1 MGLITMIC
9 KVVHAQKGWSRRRRA
24 AQIRSSWPARPLL
37 QGREPVQTVVSIDC
51 GGTTMRT
58 KYVTAIAAVAAV
70 GCVTATAAPQVKA
83 TLPCTFGQSMEQDHM
98 LDIQNTTK
106 SALPAET
113 IINLDIT
120 TKPNGEQ
127 FDCFALTAPLAPG
140 AHLSHMEK
148 VTVGTDGLMC
158 KAFLSKKYPAISH
171 GSDGSSST
179 QCDY

>member
-1 MGLITMIC
+1 MRMT
-9 KVVHAQKGWSRRRRA
+9 
-24 AQIRSSWPARPLL
+24 
-37 QGREPVQTVVSIDC
+37 SI
-51 GGTTMRT
+51 
-58 KYVTAIAAVAAV
+58 TAIAAIAAICCA
-70 GCVTATAAPQVKA
+70 GASAAPQVKA

-98 LDIQNTTK
+98 LDILNTTK
-106 SALPAET
+106 AALPAET
-113 IINLDIT
+113 IVNLDIT
-120 TKPNGEQ
+120 TRPNGEQ
-127 FDCFALTAPLAPG
+127 FDCFALTAPLGAG

>member
-1 MGLITMIC
+1 
-9 KVVHAQKGWSRRRRA
+9 
-24 AQIRSSWPARPLL
+24 
-37 QGREPVQTVVSIDC
+37 
-51 GGTTMRT
+51 MRMLS
-58 KYVTAIAAVAAV
+58 VTALAAVTTICCV
-70 GCVTATAAPQVKA
+70 GATAAPQVKA

-106 SALPAET
+106 VALPTET
-113 IINLDIT
+113 IVNLDIT
-120 TKPNGEQ
+120 AKPNGEQ

-140 AHLSHMEK
+140 AHISHMEK